1 MLRLSLRLR
10 RVLVSQV
17 TDDGK
22 PDPKCVALF
31 EALDNL
37 QIALTGSVQTPTA
50 AAAAVTSL
58 GPGGGASVGQ
68 TVAGKSTGN
77 NGCWPYN

>member
-1 MLRLSLRLR
+1 M
-10 RVLVSQV
+10 

-50 AAAAVTSL
+50 ATAAA
-58 GPGGGASVGQ
+58 GGIPGGQSGQ
-68 TVAGKSTGN
+68 TVTFGGKAKGN